1 MDKKLL
7 ATLTLTILSGSALA
21 IPTYYDFSALD
32 TNKDGYLSTEEYQG
46 YQNTL
51 QKDFGQADISGDS
64 KISLDEF
71 KVSSKIQLDP
81 LMNALPSGAAVS
93 EQRVQGASGS
103 NAATGDTASGS
114 SASGS
119 ADTSS
124 AGQPS
129 ASTDTSG
136 SASAGKQ
143 VRGAELMKKDT
154 NVQGELKEDVMKAT
168 DPTVL
173 QGGESGDIS
182 DPSGARGSGSSSKQ
196 SGGGSGSAGSNQ
208 Q

>member
-46 YQNTL
+46 YHNTL
-51 QKDFGQADISGDS
+51 QKDFGQADTSGDS

-81 LMNALPSGAAVS
+81 LMNVLPSGAAVS

-103 NAATGDTASGS
+103 SAATGDTASGS

-119 ADTSS
+119 ADTSG
-124 AGQPS
+124 AGQPA

-136 SASAGKQ
+136 SAGAGKQ

-154 NVQGELKEDVMKAT
+154 NVQGELKEDVMKST
-168 DPTVL
+168 DPKML
-173 QGGESGDIS
+173 QNGQSETGSPS
-182 DPSGARGSGSSSKQ
+182 DTGSGASSGNQ
-196 SGGGSGSAGSNQ
+196 PGGGSGSAGSNQ
-208 Q
+208 

>member
-46 YQNTL
+46 YHNTL

-81 LMNALPSGAAVS
+81 LMNAMPSGAAVS
-93 EQRVQGASGS
+93 IERVQGASGS
-103 NAATGDTASGS
+103 SAATGDTASGS

-119 ADTSS
+119 ANTSS
-124 AGQPS
+124 AGQPA

-136 SASAGKQ
+136 SASTGKQ
-143 VRGAELMKKDT
+143 VQGAEILKKDT
-154 NVQGELKEDVMKAT
+154 NAQGDLQNQVMDAT
-168 DPTVL
+168 DPKVL
-173 QGGESGDIS
+173 QGA
-182 DPSGARGSGSSSKQ
+182 PSNMDGPASTGSSSGNQ

-208 Q
+208 